1 MSVYVQHGSKGSWV
15 RALQNAL
22 NELGYELD
30 VDGDF
35 GSGTEEAV
43 IHFQRENGLAADG
56 VVGPNTW
63 AALGIEQ
70 EGDGKSG
77 DDEEGYEEISRGA
90 RGESVEFLQEVLNA
104 VGYDIAVD
112 GVFGRDTEEAVR
124 DFQSQHDL
132 DVDGIVGDNTWAALE
147 EFMEE

>member
-1 MSVYVQHGSKGSWV
+1 M
-15 RALQNAL
+15 
-22 NELGYELD
+22 
-30 VDGDF
+30 VDWKRLL
-35 GSGTEEAV
+35 EEDA
-43 IHFQRENGLAADG
+43 RDR
-56 VVGPNTW
+56 
-63 AALGIEQ
+63 
-70 EGDGKSG
+70 KSG

-90 RGESVEFLQEVLNA
+90 RGESGEFLQEVLNA
-104 VGYDIAVD
+104 AGYDIAVD